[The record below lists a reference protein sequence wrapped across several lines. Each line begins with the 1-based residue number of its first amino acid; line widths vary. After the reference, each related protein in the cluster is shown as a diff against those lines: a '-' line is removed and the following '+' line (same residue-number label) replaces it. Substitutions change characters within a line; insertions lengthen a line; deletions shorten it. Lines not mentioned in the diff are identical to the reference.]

1 MKNKNFALLVLISFL
16 CVSIFSCKHSLHIS
30 YKAVNNSSYTVEF
43 KLDGD
48 LRSLNSGE
56 SFIEK
61 RLDSATVELVNN
73 IPVYFI
79 ANYADVIFKDKIL
92 QTVNVSVKNLL
103 AEDVILD
110 FHIAGINNVDIEKSN
125 EKTFTLSDIE
135 IDSQESIFSNLTVY
149 LKNSSKFEAN
159 YTLKEKDGIY
169 YILIS

>member
-1 MKNKNFALLVLISFL
+1 MRFDFFL
-16 CVSIFSCKHSLHIS
+16 QT
-30 YKAVNNSSYTVEF
+30 KAVNNSSYTVEF

-56 SFIEK
+56 SFVEK
-61 RLDSATVELVNN
+61 RFDSATVEIVNN
-73 IPVYFI
+73 VPVYFI

-103 AEDVILD
+103 PEDIVLD
-110 FHIAGINNVDIEKSN
+110 FHIAGINNLDVEKSS

-135 IDSQESIFSNLTVY
+135 IDSKENIFSNLTVY
-149 LKNSSKFEAN
+149 LKNSSDFETN
-159 YTLKEKDGIY
+159 YKLKEDTGIY

>member
-1 MKNKNFALLVLISFL
+1 MKLFCFAKNISGLWHVLL
-16 CVSIFSCKHSLHIS
+16 
-30 YKAVNNSSYTVEF
+30 F

-73 IPVYFI
+73 VPVYFI

-103 AEDVILD
+103 SEDVILD
-110 FHIAGINNVDIEKSN
+110 FHIAGINNVDVEKSN

-135 IDSQESIFSNLTVY
+135 IDSKESIFSNLTVY
-149 LKNSSKFEAN
+149 LKNSSEFETN